1 MKPINEM
8 VEMIAAELGLDDA
21 EFAQRKAMLEF
32 TETDIA
38 LLRAVHAPLEQIRQ
52 SFSDSFYNHL
62 LSFEPLRKLL
72 PDEATINRLKQ
83 TQSAYFGEL
92 TAGEYGAD
100 YIKNRLRV
108 GIVHQRIGLE
118 PKWYV
123 GAYRKY
129 LSDLIPRL
137 WQLCGSDA
145 DKFIATYN
153 ALLKVVLLDM
163 GLALD
168 TYFQADRQA
177 LLQLKLYAEQIV
189 NCMPSGLLV
198 LDPDL
203 TIRSSNRALRRM
215 LDLSENGGEIGQPL
229 EHLFPSPLLRKA
241 ALEVIDTSL
250 HQHNLV
256 IELPGESGA
265 RWFEFDISGTLLEQE
280 QALLLMVQ
288 DITER
293 KQIESQLVYL
303 ANHDALTH
311 LPNRNLLH
319 DRIDQAIAR
328 AQHAGR
334 TMAALL
340 LDFDRFKNINDSL
353 GHDIG
358 DKVINQVALRLQ
370 ASVRDGD
377 TVARLGGDE
386 FVIALADLAREEDI
400 VEIAQKILNTVTQP
414 LQVNG
419 HELVLT
425 TSIGISIYP
434 QNGGNAKELL
444 KNADA
449 AMYRA
454 KDAGGNSFRFYA
466 QEMNVRALARLKME
480 TDLRRALEHNE
491 FLLHYQPQVDLASG
505 KVIGME
511 ALLRWQP
518 PGQGLISPAEFIS
531 LAEETG
537 LIVPIGEWVLHTACA
552 QNLAWRKAGLAPV
565 TMAVNLS
572 ARQFGQQDL
581 VAMVS
586 RTLRETGGSPQWLEL
601 EITESMLMEN
611 PEEAA
616 ATLRELSATGIQL
629 SVDDFGT
636 GYSSLSYLKRF
647 PIHALKIDQSFV
659 RDISTDA
666 DDAAITRTVIALA
679 HNLKLK
685 VLAEGVETAAQLEFL
700 RAHGCDQMQGYY
712 FSRPL
717 PAAEIEKL
725 LREGKCLSN

>member
-1 MKPINEM
+1 MIEA
-8 VEMIAAELGLDDA
+8 IAAELGLDDA
-21 EFAQRKAMLEF
+21 EFAQRKALLEF
-32 TETDIA
+32 TEADIA
-38 LLRAVHAPLEQIRQ
+38 LLRQVHEPLEQIRQ

-72 PDEATINRLKQ
+72 PDEATVNRLKQ
-83 TQSAYFGEL
+83 AQSAYFSEL
-92 TAGEYGAD
+92 TAGEYGAE

-129 LSDLIPRL
+129 LSELIPLLWRL
-137 WQLCGSDA
+137 CDSDT

-168 TYFQADRQA
+168 TYFEADQHA
-177 LLQLKLYAEQIV
+177 IVQLKQHSERIV

-203 TIRSSNRALRRM
+203 TIRSTNRAIRRM
-215 LDLSENGGEIGQPL
+215 LNLGETGEEVGKPL
-229 EHLFPSPLLRKA
+229 EHLFFSPLLREA
-241 ALEVIDTSL
+241 ALKVADTSL
-250 HQHNLV
+250 HQHSLV

-265 RWFEFDISGTLLEQE
+265 RWFEFDVSGTLLEQE
-280 QALLLMVQ
+280 HALLVMVQ
-288 DITER
+288 DVTER
-293 KQIESQLVYL
+293 KQSETRLVYL
-303 ANHDALTH
+303 ATHDALTH

-319 DRIDQAIAR
+319 DRMDQAIAR
-328 AQHAGR
+328 AQHTER
-334 TMAALL
+334 TTAALL

-358 DKVINQVALRLQ
+358 DKVIMQIALRLQ
-370 ASVRDGD
+370 DNVRDGD

-386 FVIALADLAREEDI
+386 FVIALKDLAHEDDI
-400 VEIAQKILNTVTQP
+400 VEIAQKILNAVTQP
-414 LQVNG
+414 LLIDG

-434 QNGGNAKELL
+434 QNGDNAKELL

-454 KDAGGNSFRFYA
+454 KDAGGNAFRFYA
-466 QEMNVRALARLKME
+466 QEMNLRALARLEME
-480 TDLRRALEHNE
+480 SNLRRALERNE
-491 FLLHYQPQVDLASG
+491 FLLHYQPQVDLVSG
-505 KVIGME
+505 KMIGME

-518 PGQGLISPAEFIS
+518 PGQKLISPLEFIP

-537 LIVPIGEWVLHTACA
+537 LIVPIGEWVLRTACV
-552 QNLAWRKAGLAPV
+552 QNMAWRKAGLPPV

-572 ARQFGQQDL
+572 ACQFSKQDL
-581 VAMVS
+581 VAMVT
-586 RTLRETGGSPQWLEL
+586 RTLHETGADPQWLEL

-616 ATLRELSATGIQL
+616 ATLRELSATGIRL

-636 GYSSLSYLKRF
+636 GYSSLGYLKRF
-647 PIHALKIDQSFV
+647 PIHTLKIDRSFV
-659 RDISTDA
+659 NDITTDA
-666 DDAAITRTVIALA
+666 DDAAITRAVISLA

-685 VLAEGVETAAQLEFL
+685 VLAEGVETLAQLEFL
-700 RAHGCDQMQGYY
+700 RAYGCGKMQGYY

-725 LREGKCLSN
+725 LREGKCLPSV